1 MAVVVIDVIVVIVVI
16 VVIDVI
22 FGIVVLECFHCS
34 AKLFANPILYKM
46 GKKVKHNK
54 N

>member
-16 VVIDVI
+16 VVI

-34 AKLFANPILYKM
+34 AKVFANTIKT
-46 GKKVKHNK
+46 KHFRIWAK
-54 N
+54 DL

>member
-16 VVIDVI
+16 VVI

-46 GKKVKHNK
+46 GKKVKHDK